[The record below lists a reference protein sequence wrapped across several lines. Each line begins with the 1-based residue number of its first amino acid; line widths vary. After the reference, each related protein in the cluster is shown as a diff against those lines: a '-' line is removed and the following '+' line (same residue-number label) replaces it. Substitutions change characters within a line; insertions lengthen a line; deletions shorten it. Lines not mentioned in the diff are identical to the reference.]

1 MMSVTSLVLV
11 LLAAGLAS
19 LCVNALIVW
28 GAARLLRSP
37 TVTFPRALAL
47 VVLNAVVM
55 SLVLLWPCLAPA
67 SLRQSPF
74 STLVP
79 VLLVFGVQLA
89 LMRVFL
95 GLPGGKLLTLAVI
108 WNPLSAVCAVALLVL
123 LYFTVAEGF
132 IVPTGGMATAILGYH
147 KDAVCPKCGLSFAV
161 NCSQEVVAPDGESV
175 VITGCTCPNC
185 RSHIDLGREAKP
197 LVGDRILVSKSLF
210 RPVGAAPGRF
220 DLVAFVYPVRA
231 GQKGEQIR
239 YVRRV
244 VGLPGETVAIA
255 SGRLYALPPDKGPRF
270 DDGAVPERDRWQYP
284 YMHVDD
290 PQALERWDKQE
301 FRPLH
306 KPPEVVLALRRLVY
320 DNDHPAQDLKDSPR
334 WQKDRVWAE
343 DAVAHTFRYAP
354 GKVAGPDWLHY
365 RHVIARNG
373 RAKPE
378 LITDFIG
385 YNNFEP
391 AAGPETP
398 HWVGDLMLE
407 CDVTIDRPDG
417 QLALELSRGIDRFR
431 AVFDLPTG
439 DCTLRQLKK
448 NKEEAPALDDGEE
461 LATKPTA
468 MKKAGT
474 YHVRFANVDDRLLLW
489 VNDDLPLG
497 GEGASYTPAE
507 DGGPTPENDLWPA
520 SIGATGAGVTIGKL
534 QLWRDTYYTAMR
546 EGGPDDYPPLD
557 PADPT
562 TWEPLRHLTPLTFYV
577 QPGHYLCLGDNSPH
591 SSDSRAWGL
600 VPERLI
606 DGRALMIYYPFD
618 RAGRLH

>member
-1 MMSVTSLVLV
+1 MSLVLV

-28 GAARLLRSP
+28 GAGKLLRSP

-47 VVLNAVVM
+47 VVLNAVVVT
-55 SLVLLWPCLAPA
+55 LVVLWPCLAPA
-67 SLRQSPF
+67 GLRQSPF
-74 STLVP
+74 YTLLP
-79 VLLVFGVQLA
+79 LLVFAAQLA

-95 GLPGGKLLTLAVI
+95 RLPFGKSLALAAI
-108 WNPLSAVCAVALLVL
+108 WNPLSAVCGFALLVV
-123 LYFTVAEGF
+123 LYFVVAEGF
-132 IVPTGGMATAILGYH
+132 VVPTGGMATTILGYH
-147 KDAVCPKCGLSFAV
+147 KDVTCPKCGLTFAV
-161 NCSQEVVAPDGESV
+161 NCSQEVDAPEGEHV
-175 VITGCTCPNC
+175 VVTGCTCPNC
-185 RSHIDLGREAKP
+185 RSPIDLGREVKP

-210 RPVGAAPGRF
+210 RPVGAAPARF

-231 GQKGEQIR
+231 GEKGEQIK

-306 KPPEVVLALRRLVY
+306 KPPEVVLALRHIVY

-334 WQKDRVWAE
+334 WQGRAWEEGA
-343 DAVAHTFRYAP
+343 AAHTFKHALKVGP
-354 GKVAGPDWLHY
+354 GWLRY
-365 RHVIARNG
+365 RHVIVRDG
-373 RAKPE
+373 RARPE

-385 YNNFEP
+385 YNTYEP
-391 AAGPETP
+391 QLGPQTQR
-398 HWVGDLMLE
+398 WVGDLMLE
-407 CDVTIDRPDG
+407 CDLTIDRPEG
-417 QLALELSRGIDRFR
+417 QLALELSRGTDRFR
-431 AVFDLPTG
+431 ALFDVATG
-439 DCTLRQLKK
+439 DCTLKQLKK
-448 NKEEAPALDDGEE
+448 NKEEAPALDAGEE
-461 LATKPTA
+461 LAKKPTA
-468 MKKAGT
+468 LKQAGT
-474 YHVRFANVDDRLLLW
+474 YHVRFANLDDRLLVW
-489 VNDDLPLG
+489 VNDDLPFG

-507 DGGPTPENDLWPA
+507 DRGPTPENDLWPA
-520 SIGATGAGVTIGKL
+520 GVGARDAAVTVGKL
-534 QLWRDTYYTAMR
+534 QLWRDTYHTPMR
-546 EGGPDDYPPLD
+546 EGGQDDYPPTDPGD
-557 PADPT
+557 PA
-562 TWEPLRHLTPLTFYV
+562 TWEPLRHLTPMTFYV